1 TRPLFLI
8 SGVLM
13 TYEDMPAFAQ
23 DILWYNPVIHL
34 TGLMRV
40 GFYPMYRPDYISL
53 IFVAS
58 CALIPMIAGLLLLR
72 RHHRE
77 LLYR

>member
-13 TYEDMPAFAQ
+13 TYEDMPVFAQ
-23 DILWYNPVIHL
+23 EILWYNPVIHL
-34 TGLMRV
+34 TGMMRH

-53 IFVAS
+53 IFVAF